1 MASRQAVPSDTF
13 RPEPLS
19 NRLNPSR
26 RRRFVSLAYRRRRQS
41 SHAWARPCLAQR
53 PCLGQRPLSWA
64 SEAQAILR
72 QTLHTSAMLVRTS
85 TSVESITNHV
95 SQKGSGYVPCQCPG
109 PGTVNTCTPSC
120 SGVEKDPC
128 GNPARSMSVNK
139 QFRGLLQLELHPSFP
154 LNYWCTLTEQYS
166 CRGTEIVRHHLR
178 EGFADT
184 IVFGNT

>member
-13 RPEPLS
+13 RTEPPS
-19 NRLNPSR
+19 NRRNPSR

-85 TSVESITNHV
+85 TSVENITNHV
-95 SQKGSGYVPCQCPG
+95 SQKGSGYAPCQCSSPG
-109 PGTVNTCTPSC
+109 AVNTCTPLMLCRCEGSWPLSTNPSVSHKITNAGRTSC
-120 SGVEKDPC
+120 HVTKC
-128 GNPARSMSVNK
+128 
-139 QFRGLLQLELHPSFP
+139 
-154 LNYWCTLTEQYS
+154 S
-166 CRGTEIVRHHLR
+166 CRLHGANR
-178 EGFADT
+178 
-184 IVFGNT
+184 